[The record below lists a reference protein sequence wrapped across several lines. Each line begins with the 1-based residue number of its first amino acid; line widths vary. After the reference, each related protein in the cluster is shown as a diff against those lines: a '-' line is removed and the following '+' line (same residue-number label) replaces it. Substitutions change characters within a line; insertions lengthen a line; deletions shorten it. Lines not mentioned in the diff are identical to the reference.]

1 MCKLSSF
8 CSKKIHDEKLPLK
21 CSKDDIVNI
30 NDDNKSLSSTLN
42 DQDINNDPKNW
53 SIWRKR
59 IILLVVSF
67 AAMTSPISSS
77 ILYPTLLKLRTE
89 FNASDIEVNT
99 LVSVYVYIMGIAP
112 LGWAAY
118 SDRFSSRTNVYFTS
132 IPIFILSSILCAIS
146 TNLWLLLLGRGLQ
159 SFGASA
165 MLSIGAGV
173 ISDLYIST
181 ERGTAYGF
189 FYMAYWTG
197 PLLGPMIGGYFT
209 EYTNWRW
216 IFWFLTI
223 LGGINLLL
231 VKIFV
236 PETFFSHDPSKS
248 TPEVKRRFNPL
259 APLKLLRYPGG
270 TLMIIYISIVSSII
284 QLQFVSVPVN
294 FTIRYHLTSSQIG
307 LLFFVPGFGFMIGSF
322 IGGRYSD
329 YVMKQAKK
337 KNGTT
342 HPKSRIHSA
351 WISAVLVPTS
361 YLIYGWLVEKEVH
374 MAGPLIAW
382 FFASFGTQVIYNSMS
397 TYLVDVFTGQ
407 SASIIALNN
416 FVRMTAAGTLSISSS
431 LMEKQLGTGLMF
443 TLLSGICFASIS
455 LLVLVY
461 IKGKTWQEQLKV

>member
-284 QLQFVSVPVN
+284 QLQFVSVP
-294 FTIRYHLTSSQIG
+294 
-307 LLFFVPGFGFMIGSF
+307 
-322 IGGRYSD
+322 
-329 YVMKQAKK
+329 
-337 KNGTT
+337 
-342 HPKSRIHSA
+342 
-351 WISAVLVPTS
+351 
-361 YLIYGWLVEKEVH
+361 
-374 MAGPLIAW
+374 
-382 FFASFGTQVIYNSMS
+382 
-397 TYLVDVFTGQ
+397 
-407 SASIIALNN
+407 
-416 FVRMTAAGTLSISSS
+416 
-431 LMEKQLGTGLMF
+431 
-443 TLLSGICFASIS
+443 
-455 LLVLVY
+455 
-461 IKGKTWQEQLKV
+461 